1 VSDANSR
8 GPLQGSAE
16 FVRTYDAEAHEIA
29 DAIAAVLANA
39 QAGLNWLEAEP
50 PDLGEVR
57 RALTCVASAG
67 MRAAET
73 FIRLRALAKTVSMA
87 DGVLDR

>member
-1 VSDANSR
+1 VSDPKGQ
-8 GPLQGSAE
+8 GPLHSSAE
-16 FVRTYDAEAHEIA
+16 FVRTYDAQAHEIA

-57 RALTCVASAG
+57 RALTGVATAG

-73 FIRLRALAKTVSMA
+73 FIRLQALAKKVSMA